1 MRHANNDHFAPR
13 AAMRPFH
20 VLVMYANANDLARL
34 QDRVIKIDLTLPSTL
49 YIVYNLQTG

>member
-34 QDRVIKIDLTLPSTL
+34 QDRVIKKSI
-49 YIVYNLQTG
+49 